1 MSVAERTAAR
11 PLDRQEMASR
21 ATSGVWLGAVA
32 AVLVMRLPMG
42 FLLFLIV
49 PWVILAV
56 QTRFASSLRV
66 TPLVAVEVCC
76 MVASGMAV
84 ALFHPG
90 LLADTGNSA
99 FIMLAV
105 IGVTLVVFRS
115 AEPGRTARQVLHGL
129 YWGAILVWLIGMGEI
144 VTGVKLLPL
153 LYPRANTL
161 GAVSK
166 NRWVVTA
173 TYPNYND
180 YGVVMAML
188 FTAVLARLWF
198 NPRRGAIRLGR
209 LFVLATCLVMILIGG
224 SRGALF
230 GCICAVMLLFVL
242 NVRRLHTAAMGV
254 RAFVW
259 GGALV
264 IVLGT
269 GLWMSPY
276 VQDHSTAE
284 RGTIMANALSMTLSN
299 PAALLLGYGSLSEYQ
314 ARASALYGHVLMDP
328 HNLLLEIVL
337 RYGAIAMILF
347 VVCWL
352 WILVR
357 GFLPR
362 RPVADWQAAFGL
374 TVVMLFPVLG
384 VVPSST
390 LRYHV
395 TWLYLVAASSITAET
410 VAANS
415 ASAGRPTL
423 SPEAVTQTE
432 RSAGGPGAA

>member
-1 MSVAERTAAR
+1 
-11 PLDRQEMASR
+11 MASR

-84 ALFHPG
+84 VLFHPG
-90 LLADTGNSA
+90 LLTDTGNSA

-115 AEPGRTARQVLHGL
+115 AEPGRTARQVLSGL

-209 LFVLATCLVMILIGG
+209 FRPGDVSGDDPHWRVARRPLWLHLCRHAVVCPQR
-224 SRGALF
+224 SPSPYSRYRGACLRL
-230 GCICAVMLLFVL
+230 GWSACHRAGYRAVDESL
-242 NVRRLHTAAMGV
+242 R
-254 RAFVW
+254 
-259 GGALV
+259 
-264 IVLGT
+264 
-269 GLWMSPY
+269 P
-276 VQDHSTAE
+276 
-284 RGTIMANALSMTLSN
+284 
-299 PAALLLGYGSLSEYQ
+299 GSLHSGTWHYHGQ
-314 ARASALYGHVLMDP
+314 R
-328 HNLLLEIVL
+328 IVDD
-337 RYGAIAMILF
+337 
-347 VVCWL
+347 VV
-352 WILVR
+352 
-357 GFLPR
+357 
-362 RPVADWQAAFGL
+362 
-374 TVVMLFPVLG
+374 
-384 VVPSST
+384 
-390 LRYHV
+390 
-395 TWLYLVAASSITAET
+395 
-410 VAANS
+410 
-415 ASAGRPTL
+415 
-423 SPEAVTQTE
+423 
-432 RSAGGPGAA
+432 

>member
-1 MSVAERTAAR
+1 MSVAEAGT
-11 PLDRQEMASR
+11 PLDCQVVASR
-21 ATSGVWLGAVA
+21 STAGVWLGVVA
-32 AVLVMRLPMG
+32 ALLVMRLPMSFL
-42 FLLFLIV
+42 FLLIA
-49 PWVILAV
+49 PWIILMA
-56 QTRFASSLRV
+56 QTRFPSRLRV
-66 TPLVAVEVCC
+66 TPLVAVEACC
-76 MVASGMAV
+76 VVASGVAV
-84 ALFHPG
+84 VLFHLG
-90 LLADTGNSA
+90 VIADTGNSA
-99 FIMLAV
+99 SIMLAV

-115 AEPGRTARQVLHGL
+115 ANPGRVARQVLNGL

-144 VTGVKLLPL
+144 ATGVKLLPL
-153 LYPRANTL
+153 LYPGANTL

-166 NRWVVTA
+166 SRWIVTA

-198 NPRRGAIRLGR
+198 NPKGGAVRLGR
-209 LFVLATCLVMILIGG
+209 LFILATCLAMVLIGG

-230 GCICAVMLLFVL
+230 GCICAVILLFVL

-254 RAFVW
+254 RAFFW

-264 IVLGT
+264 LVLGA

-284 RGTIMANALSMTLSN
+284 RGTIMANALSMTLSD
-299 PAALLLGYGSLSEYQ
+299 PVALFLGYGSLSEYQ
-314 ARASALYGHVLMDP
+314 ARASALFGNVLMDP
-328 HNLLLEIVL
+328 HNLLLEIIL
-337 RYGAIAMILF
+337 RYGVIAMILF
-347 VVCWL
+347 VACWL

-395 TWLYLVAASSITAET
+395 TWLYLVAASCITAET
-410 VAANS
+410 VAANRVGCP
-415 ASAGRPTL
+415 AAACAPY
-423 SPEAVTQTE
+423 AAAHVE
-432 RSAGGPGAA
+432 RSVGGHGAA

>member
-66 TPLVAVEVCC
+66 TLLVAVEVCC

-84 ALFHPG
+84 VLFHPG
-90 LLADTGNSA
+90 LLTDTGNSA

-115 AEPGRTARQVLHGL
+115 AEPGRTARQVLSGL
-129 YWGAILVWLIGMGEI
+129 YWG
-144 VTGVKLLPL
+144 
-153 LYPRANTL
+153 ANTL

-242 NVRRLHTAAMGV
+242 NVRRLHTAAIGV

>member
-1 MSVAERTAAR
+1 MSVAARTAAR
-11 PLDRQEMASR
+11 PLDRQGMASR

-56 QTRFASSLRV
+56 QTRFASSLSV

-99 FIMLAV
+99 V

-115 AEPGRTARQVLHGL
+115 AEPGRTARQVLSGL

-230 GCICAVMLLFVL
+230 GCICAVVLLFVL

-259 GGALV
+259 GGAFV

-284 RGTIMANALSMTLSN
+284 RGTIMANALSMTLSS

-347 VVCWL
+347 VICWL

-362 RPVADWQAAFGL
+362 RPVADWRAAFGL

-395 TWLYLVAASSITAET
+395 TWLYLVAASCITAET
-410 VAANS
+410 VAANG
-415 ASAGRPTL
+415 AGRPTL
-423 SPEAVTQTE
+423 GMVRDAVTQPE
-432 RSAGGPGAA
+432 RSAGSTGAA

>member
-1 MSVAERTAAR
+1 MSVVERTAVS
-11 PLDRQEMASR
+11 PLDRQTVASR

-56 QTRFASSLRV
+56 QTRFPSRLRV
-66 TPLVAVEVCC
+66 APLAAVEVCC
-76 MVASGMAV
+76 MVASGVAV
-84 ALFHPG
+84 TLFHPS

-105 IGVTLVVFRS
+105 IGTTLVVFRS
-115 AEPGRTARQVLHGL
+115 AEPGRTARQVLSGL

-144 VTGVKLLPL
+144 VTGIKLLPL
-153 LYPRANTL
+153 LYPEANTL

-166 NRWVVTA
+166 SRWIVTA

-198 NPRRGAIRLGR
+198 NPRGGAIRLGR
-209 LFVLATCLVMILIGG
+209 LFVLVTCLAMILIGG
-224 SRGALF
+224 SRGALL
-230 GCICAVMLLFVL
+230 GCICAVILLFVL

-254 RAFVW
+254 RAFFW

-264 IVLGT
+264 LVLVA
-269 GLWMSPY
+269 GLWTSPY

-284 RGTIMANALSMTLSN
+284 RGTIMANALSMTLSD
-299 PAALLLGYGSLSEYQ
+299 PVALLLGYGSLSEYQ
-314 ARASALYGHVLMDP
+314 ARASALFGGVLMDP
-328 HNLLLEIVL
+328 HNLLLEIIL
-337 RYGAIAMILF
+337 RYGVIAMILF

-362 RPVADWQAAFGL
+362 RPAADWQTAFGL
-374 TVVMLFPVLG
+374 TVVMLFPALG

-395 TWLYLVAASSITAET
+395 TWLYLVAASCITAET
-410 VAANS
+410 VAANGT
-415 ASAGRPTL
+415 GRPVL
-423 SPEAVTQTE
+423 APDPDAEAHTK
-432 RSAGGPGAA
+432 RSAGGPGTA